1 MQRATMKMMTSAP
14 KCGCTPTR
22 APSTAPL
29 RLVKST
35 RPAPATAR
43 PIPGGRGT
51 IGTARPEI
59 PLDGEGPERPTR
71 LKPFLLSETA
81 ITNAEFAEFA
91 LDTGHVTDAERL
103 GTSFVFWGTL
113 PDSTPETHAI
123 YDAEWWRQVEGANWR
138 AINGPGTESTAWH
151 PGHPVVHVSWND
163 ATAYA
168 AWAGGRLPNEAEW
181 EHAARGGLAK
191 ARYPWGDAE
200 PDDTTFQP
208 CNIWQGTF
216 PIRNTCADG
225 YAATA
230 PARSFAPNGYGLYNM
245 CGNTWEW
252 IADRFTVA
260 SMKKEV
266 QARALKDF
274 RVLKGGSYLCHR
286 SYCYRYRI
294 AARSSNT
301 PDTSTSHQ
309 GFRVA
314 WDV

>member
-1 MQRATMKMMTSAP
+1 MTNAP
-14 KCGCTPTR
+14 KCGCTPTG
-22 APSTAPL
+22 ASSAAPL
-29 RLVKST
+29 RPTRSA
-35 RPAPATAR
+35 RPAPPSAR

-59 PLDGEGPERPTR
+59 PLDREGPERPTR

-81 ITNAEFAEFA
+81 ITNAEFAEFVA
-91 LDTGHVTDAERL
+91 DTGHVTDAERL

-113 PDSTPETHAI
+113 PDSTPDTRAVH
-123 YDAEWWRQVEGANWR
+123 DAEWWRQVEGANWR

-151 PGHPVVHVSWND
+151 PDHPVVHVWWND
-163 ATAYA
+163 AADYA
-168 AWAGGRLPNEAEW
+168 AWAGGRLPTEVEW

-200 PDDTTFQP
+200 PDDTAFQP

-216 PIRNTCADG
+216 PIRNTRADG

-245 CGNTWEW
+245 CSNTWEW

-266 QARALKDF
+266 QARARALKDF

>member
-1 MQRATMKMMTSAP
+1 MMKTMTSAP
-14 KCGCTPTR
+14 KCGCTPIGP
-22 APSTAPL
+22 APSAPAL
-29 RLVKST
+29 LTKSG
-35 RPAPATAR
+35 RPAPPSAR

-71 LKPFLLSETA
+71 IKPFLLGETA
-81 ITNAEFAEFA
+81 ITNAEFAEFVA
-91 LDTGHVTDAERL
+91 DTGHITDAERL
-103 GTSFVFWGTL
+103 GTSFVFWGDL
-113 PDSTPETHAI
+113 PDSTPDTRAVH
-123 YDAEWWRQVEGANWR
+123 DAEWWRQVEGANWR
-138 AINGPGTESTAWH
+138 AINGPGTESSAWH
-151 PGHPVVHVSWND
+151 PDHPVVHVSWND
-163 ATAYA
+163 AAAYA
-168 AWAGGRLPNEAEW
+168 AWAGGRLPTEAEW

-230 PARSFAPNGYGLYNM
+230 TAKSFAPNGYGLYNM

-266 QARALKDF
+266 QARARALKDF
-274 RVLKGGSYLCHR
+274 RLLKGGSYLCHR